1 MMNLE
6 PRRSRWMRV
15 RIGMLVTLMALGASR
30 LVMAAWGL
38 QVDRHRSL
46 EAECERQYSPS
57 LHLQPRRGTIFD
69 RHHRPL
75 AVSVPAHAL
84 VVNPRQLSGEQG
96 RSRRRIDLAA
106 LAVRLSP
113 IINVPADELRRRFGQ
128 TRSVNRD
135 GREVQELMGS
145 VVVKHH
151 LPDTEVAAVRAL
163 LADVK
168 RELRLGRVDGLS
180 FEEESRRWYPARED
194 AAHITGQVGAFGD
207 ALEGLE
213 RSLDEHLR
221 GRNVEVHGVRDAR
234 GALVFADG
242 LRPGEG
248 MAGEDVTLTIDS
260 TIQMIAA
267 RELALQCQ
275 AAEAKGGT
283 VIVTDP
289 HTGEVLALANY
300 PTYNPN
306 EFVAT
311 DAESRRNRAITERFE
326 PGSTMKIFTV
336 GGALDNGV
344 VNPGQLINCYGG
356 SYSIGRVT
364 IHDTHP
370 DTWLTPMQVL
380 ARSSNIGA
388 AQIGAALG
396 ADGLERVFRR
406 FGFGERTE
414 IPLPAESRARFG
426 QARWVDAEVA
436 TVAFGQGMNVTA
448 IQMAQALGS
457 VANQGRLMPPLLVSR
472 ITDATGALVEDH
484 PPGEGRAVMRP
495 ESARLLAEML
505 TAVTEEGGTG
515 TEASIPGVRVA
526 GKTGTA
532 QKANEHARGYD
543 PNRWVSSFV
552 GFAPAERPRLAIT
565 VIIDEPQMSHS
576 GAAIAAPVFRRVME
590 QSLRYLGALPVANV
604 GRDDLARL
612 PPRPERVLAAQARA
626 ATGAVRGAV
635 PAANPESGVAPSLLG
650 LSVRE
655 AVRRAQP
662 LGIELEV
669 QGSGLV
675 VAQDP
680 PAGASVAADR
690 RVRVLLEPAGGYTP
704 VVVDT
709 PASAEVPR

>member
-1 MMNLE
+1 VKNLE
-6 PRRSRWMRV
+6 PRRARWMRL

-30 LVMAAWGL
+30 LVTAAWGL
-38 QVDRHRSL
+38 QVDRHDSL
-46 EAECERQYSPS
+46 EADCARQYSPT
-57 LHLQPRRGTIFD
+57 LRLAPRRGTIFD

-75 AVSVPAHAL
+75 AVSVPSQAL
-84 VVNPRQLSGEQG
+84 VVSPRQLAAEQG
-96 RSRRRIDLAA
+96 RSHRRLDVGSLAIRLAPLVGMSAEDVRRRLQ
-106 LAVRLSP
+106 
-113 IINVPADELRRRFGQ
+113 Q
-128 TRSVNRD
+128 TRPVS
-135 GREVQELMGS
+135 RERTGAPELMGS
-145 VVVKHH
+145 VVLKHH
-151 LPDTEVAAVRAL
+151 LTDAEVASVRGL
-163 LADVK
+163 LAQVK
-168 RELRLGRVDGLS
+168 SELHLGRVEGVS

-194 AAHITGQVGAFGD
+194 AAHITGQVGAYGD
-207 ALEGLE
+207 ALDGLE
-213 RSLDEHLR
+213 RSLDEHLK
-221 GRNVEVHGVRDAR
+221 GRNVEVQGVRDAR
-234 GALVFADG
+234 GTLVFAEG

-248 MAGEDVTLTIDS
+248 MAGEDVTLSIDS
-260 TIQMIAA
+260 TIQMIAS
-267 RELALQCQ
+267 RELSLQCQ
-275 AAEAKGGT
+275 AVEAHGGS

-289 HTGEVLALANY
+289 RTGEVLALANY

-306 EFVAT
+306 EFVGT
-311 DAESRRNRAITERFE
+311 DMEPRRNRAITERFE

-344 VNPGQLINCYGG
+344 VDPGQQINCYGG

-396 ADGLERVFRR
+396 ADGLERVLRR
-406 FGFGERTE
+406 YGFGERTE
-414 IPLPAESRARFG
+414 IPLPGEARARFG
-426 QARWVDAEVA
+426 QTRWVDAEVA
-436 TVAFGQGMNVTA
+436 TVAFGQGVNVTA

-457 VANQGRLMPPLLVSR
+457 VANQGRLMPPLLVTR
-472 ITDATGALVEDH
+472 ITDASGALVEDH

-495 ESARLLAEML
+495 ETARLLAEML

-515 TEASIPGVRVA
+515 TEAAIPGVRVA

-532 QKANEHARGYD
+532 QKANLHSRGYD
-543 PNRWVSSFV
+543 PDRWVSSFV

-565 VIIDEPQMSHS
+565 VIIDEPQMQHS

-590 QSLRYLGALPVANV
+590 QSLRYLGALPAAHV

-626 ATGAVRGAV
+626 AAAPSTPNAAPTVGA
-635 PAANPESGVAPSLLG
+635 APSLLG

-662 LGIELEV
+662 LGLELEV

-680 PAGASVAADR
+680 PAGTAVGADR
-690 RVRVLLEPAGGYTP
+690 RVRVQLEPAGGYTP
-704 VVVDT
+704 VLVDP